1 MIVRLLL
8 DTQVLL
14 WAMAAPS
21 RLPLS
26 LRRLMSSGTSEVCF
40 SLASIWEIAIKHSLG
55 KLGFDAD
62 VIADAAEADGFEC
75 LGIRREHL
83 SEVQRLPW
91 HHRDPFDRLLIAQ
104 SIVEPAILL
113 TADVDLPRYGPTVR
127 SI

>member
-1 MIVRLLL
+1 MRLLL

-21 RLPLS
+21 RLPPS
-26 LRRLMSSGTSEVCF
+26 LRRVLESEASEVCF
-40 SLASIWEIAIKHSLG
+40 SLASIWEIAIKYSLG
-55 KLGFDAD
+55 KLSFDAD
-62 VIADAAEADGFEC
+62 VIADAAEADGFGC

-91 HHRDPFDRLLIAQ
+91 HHRDPFDRLLVAQ
-104 SIVEPAILL
+104 SIVEPAVLL
-113 TADVDLPRYGPTVR
+113 TTDAALPQYGPTIR